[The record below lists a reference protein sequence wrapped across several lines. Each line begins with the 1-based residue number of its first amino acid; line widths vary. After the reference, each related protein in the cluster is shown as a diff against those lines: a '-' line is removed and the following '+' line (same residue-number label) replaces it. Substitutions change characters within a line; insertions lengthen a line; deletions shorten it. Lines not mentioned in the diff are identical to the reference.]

1 MPVTIKDV
9 AKKANVSISTVS
21 RVINSSKPVS
31 EDIKKRVYEVI
42 EELGYSP
49 NPVARSLVMK
59 KTKLIGVIVPD
70 ISRAFVGEL
79 LNAIED
85 IAKTYAYDIVLC
97 NTYGETATEKRYVDL
112 LQAKQA
118 EGIVYVTRQIDDI
131 NRQLLSES
139 KVPIVLINL
148 DGTAYDVLSVTIDQ
162 ERSTY
167 DMISYLLSIGHRKIG
182 LIRSGDDSQSYG
194 VQQRKGY
201 NRALAEYGV
210 DYDESLIFDSNYNLE
225 QVYQIV
231 DNLIKSGTAPS
242 ALFVAS
248 DDMAISAMNAVVDNH
263 LKVPDDIS
271 VCGAHNSKI
280 ATLYRPR
287 LTTVKH
293 PIYDMG
299 AIALRLMIKAINGQM
314 PKDKLVVLPHEIIV
328 RESTRSL

>member
-31 EDIKKRVYEVI
+31 EDIKKRVYKVI

-97 NTYGETATEKRYVDL
+97 NTYGETATEKRYIDL

-118 EGIVYVTRQIDDI
+118 EGIVYVTRQIDDV
-131 NRQLLSES
+131 NRQLLSKS
-139 KVPIVLINL
+139 NIPIVLINL
-148 DGTAYDVLSVTIDQ
+148 DGTAYDVLSVTVDQ
-162 ERSTY
+162 EQATY

-194 VQQRKGY
+194 VQQRQGY
-201 NRALAEYGV
+201 QRALTEHGV
-210 DYDESLIFDSNYNLE
+210 TYDESLVFDSNYNLE
-225 QVYQIV
+225 HVYQIV
-231 DNLIKSGTAPS
+231 DDLIKRGVAPT
-242 ALFVAS
+242 ALFAAS
-248 DDMAISAMNAVVDNH
+248 DDMAISAINAVVDNG
-263 LKVPDDIS
+263 LNVPADIS

-299 AIALRLMIKAINGQM
+299 AIAVRLMIKAINSQT

-328 RESTRSL
+328 RESTRPL